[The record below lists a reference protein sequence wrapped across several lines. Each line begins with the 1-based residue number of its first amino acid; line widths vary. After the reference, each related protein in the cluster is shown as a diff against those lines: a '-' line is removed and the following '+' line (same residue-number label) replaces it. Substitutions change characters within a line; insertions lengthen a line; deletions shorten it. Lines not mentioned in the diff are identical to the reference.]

1 MVTVVEG
8 VTEVGVEGM
17 NVGEAG
23 EVGEHFSEALGDSLL
38 GEFDLSHV
46 ERSNSINFVSW
57 MDYSRSTSLGP
68 GQNYI
73 Y

>member
-1 MVTVVEG
+1 VVTVVEG

-38 GEFDLSHV
+38 GEFDLSHAKGV
-46 ERSNSINFVSW
+46 CGWHDLEKNSYDGSA
-57 MDYSRSTSLGP
+57 
-68 GQNYI
+68 
-73 Y
+73 